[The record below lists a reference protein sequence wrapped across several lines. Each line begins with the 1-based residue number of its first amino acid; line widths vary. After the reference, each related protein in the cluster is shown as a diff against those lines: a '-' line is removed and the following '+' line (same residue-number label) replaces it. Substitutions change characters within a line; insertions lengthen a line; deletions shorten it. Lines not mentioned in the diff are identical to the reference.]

1 MLKSAGSTQM
11 ALVRARVLGALRQ
24 RTAQLANAKANAQR
38 RFSGGGFGSPKD
50 HEPAWIERWSE
61 NRREGQD
68 NLDWFFRAFNSTRIY
83 EIFLKSSPRFYGFIV
98 WTSII
103 GGYCWSRMWD
113 HIWDYVNQ
121 GKLYRHNPYVYPVPD
136 DDE

>member
-1 MLKSAGSTQM
+1 MQCLAQPALSTLGVVVSMLGMLRRSQ
-11 ALVRARVLGALRQ
+11 ARLALRS
-24 RTAQLANAKANAQR
+24 APR
-38 RFSGGGFGSPKD
+38 RGGFGSPKD
-50 HEPAWIERWSE
+50 HEPAWIERWAA

-68 NLDWFFRAFNSTRIY
+68 NMDWFFRAFNSTRIY
-83 EIFLKSSPRFYGFIV
+83 ETFLKSSPRFYGFIV

-113 HIWDYVNQ
+113 HVWDHINQ
-121 GKLYRHNPYVYPVPD
+121 GKLYRHNPYVYPIPE

>member
-1 MLKSAGSTQM
+1 MPLLSRSRFLQA
-11 ALVRARVLGALRQ
+11 ALARSKPRW
-24 RTAQLANAKANAQR
+24 
-38 RFSGGGFGSPKD
+38 GGFGSPKD
-50 HEPAWIERWSE
+50 HEPAWIERWMA

-68 NLDWFFRAFNSTRIY
+68 TMDWFFRAFNSTRIY
-83 EIFLKSSPRFYGFIV
+83 ETFLKSSPRFYGFIV

-113 HIWDYVNQ
+113 HIWDYINQ
-121 GKLYRHNPYVYPVPD
+121 GKLYRHNPYVYPIPD

>member
-1 MLKSAGSTQM
+1 MPLLSRSRFLQA
-11 ALVRARVLGALRQ
+11 ALARSKPRW
-24 RTAQLANAKANAQR
+24 
-38 RFSGGGFGSPKD
+38 GGFGSPKD
-50 HEPAWIERWSE
+50 HEPAWIERWAA

-68 NLDWFFRAFNSTRIY
+68 NMDWFFRAFNSTRIY
-83 EIFLKSSPRFYGFIV
+83 ETFLKSSPRFYGFIV

-113 HIWDYVNQ
+113 HIWDSINQ
-121 GKLYRHNPYVYPVPD
+121 GKLYRHNPYVYPIPE